1 MMMMM
6 VKCGDVT
13 NKVYNGCLHL
23 VTTLSKTLVCAS
35 PSLHRDD
42 DDHVDHDD
50 DHDYYDHDHEDDDKG
65 EEREGKFSK
74 QYVSDFPQIEIRF
87 SLSFLLL

>member
-1 MMMMM
+1 MNVMMM
-6 VKCGDVT
+6 KSGDVT

-23 VTTLSKTLVCAS
+23 VTTHSKTLVCAS

-42 DDHVDHDD
+42 DDNDDHDD

-65 EEREGKFSK
+65 EERRGRGNLANNMF
-74 QYVSDFPQIEIRF
+74 QISHR
-87 SLSFLLL
+87 